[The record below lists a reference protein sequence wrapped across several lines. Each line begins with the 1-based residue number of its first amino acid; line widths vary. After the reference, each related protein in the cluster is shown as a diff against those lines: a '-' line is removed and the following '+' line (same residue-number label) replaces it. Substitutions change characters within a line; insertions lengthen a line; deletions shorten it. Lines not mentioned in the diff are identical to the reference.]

1 VRHTTLRLCVDA
13 KSCLC
18 MWAAFGRPA
27 NCPQLLLPAPSYV
40 LCVAPGAACMQE
52 LVRLPSFL
60 DCFLLIHMCF
70 VLLCAW
76 CCVHAGAGAPAEFP

>member
-1 VRHTTLRLCVDA
+1 
-13 KSCLC
+13 
-18 MWAAFGRPA
+18 
-27 NCPQLLLPAPSYV
+27 
-40 LCVAPGAACMQE
+40 MQE

-76 CCVHAGAGAPAEFP
+76 CCVHAGAGVRADCAAVV